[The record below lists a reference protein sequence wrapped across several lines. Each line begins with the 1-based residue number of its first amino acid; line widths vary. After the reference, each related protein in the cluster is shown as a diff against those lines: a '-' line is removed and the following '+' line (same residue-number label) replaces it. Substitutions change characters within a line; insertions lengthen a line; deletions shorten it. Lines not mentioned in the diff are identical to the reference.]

1 MLQSV
6 EQQLPDPETL
16 NRLLDVIA
24 KEGIVDRDKLLLDS
38 TLDSLGLKSADV
50 VVVLMAV
57 EEQFGVYIPLDD
69 TLSEAKNL
77 REFIAAIALHLQKS
91 KP

>member
-6 EQQLPDPETL
+6 EQPLPDPETL

-77 REFIAAIALHLQKS
+77 REFIAAIALHLQKA

>member
-6 EQQLPDPETL
+6 EQQLPDPETQ

-24 KEGIVDRDKLLLDS
+24 KEGMVDRDKLSLDA
-38 TLDSLGLKSADV
+38 TLDGLGLKSADV

-77 REFIAAIALHLQKS
+77 RDFISALALHLQKA